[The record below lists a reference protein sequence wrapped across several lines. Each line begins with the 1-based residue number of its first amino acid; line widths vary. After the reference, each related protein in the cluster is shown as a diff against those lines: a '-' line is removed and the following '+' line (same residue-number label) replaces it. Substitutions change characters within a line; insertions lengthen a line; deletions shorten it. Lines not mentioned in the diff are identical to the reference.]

1 MSILDLFLTPQNVQR
16 GVNLLQGN
24 QGIVNTLTGLPI
36 GPSSGRAYIRN
47 LSGSTEPIT
56 EDFFNTTQLS
66 EIQRR
71 TAEQMANKSMMYE
84 PENLDPDGISQ
95 NLISKNV
102 VPYNLESPLSMKGIF
117 TDPKVDIDMTLGTN
131 TYRQNPDGTI
141 SVIDTH
147 DFDGI
152 EGGGDALYGQGE
164 EADLG
169 KGVVIS
175 SRGLGT
181 PRYLGEREL
190 PNLPPVDIFGRTQE
204 QATAEEVIKDP
215 FTGEVIKPDYAAKWR
230 EYNTPTESIYESKEE
245 TLKHVYDALKKGH
258 ITSSK
263 FARIIG
269 GLHGLQADEL
279 EEDYNPQNSRMREGW
294 KETGI
299 PVNINLGRISHR
311 DKLKANP
318 NFARYIADTG
328 TIPSQIRQEAQK
340 FAPRRIAPRHSP
352 HGGGPGTGGGDYHS
366 GQTSTVDGQ
375 TTDWGDMSH
384 MIAGGGLA
392 QHAPIR
398 PYSLGGLAYLLYGGL
413 V

>member
-1 MSILDLFLTPQNVQR
+1 MAGILDYFLTPENVKR

-84 PENLDPDGISQ
+84 PENLDPDGISE

-147 DFDGI
+147 DFDSI
-152 EGGGDALYGQGE
+152 EGGGDVLYGQGE
-164 EADLG
+164 KADLG
-169 KGVVIS
+169 KGWSIS

-181 PRYLGEREL
+181 PRYRGERGL
-190 PNLPPVDIFGRTQE
+190 PFLPPVDIFGRTQE

-230 EYNTPTESIYESKEE
+230 EYNTQTESIYESKEE

-258 ITSSK
+258 ITPAK

-269 GLHGLQADEL
+269 GLHGLQGDEL
-279 EEDYNPQNSRMREGW
+279 EEDYSPEYSRMREGW

-299 PVNINLGRISHR
+299 PVNVNLGKISHR
-311 DKLKANP
+311 DKLKANR
-318 NFARYIADTG
+318 NFARYVAEHRD
-328 TIPSQIRQEAQK
+328 IPSRIRKEAQK
-340 FAPRRIAPRHSP
+340 FAPRRITPRHSP
-352 HGGGPGTGGGDYHS
+352 HGGGPGTGGGANLSPGGGY
-366 GQTSTVDGQ
+366 GQSPTGSD
-375 TTDWGDMSH
+375 
-384 MIAGGGLA
+384 IAGTPFSRGG
-392 QHAPIR
+392 I
-398 PYSLGGLAYLLYGGL
+398 LGAF
-413 V
+413 

>member
-1 MSILDLFLTPQNVQR
+1 MAGLLDYFLTPENVER
-16 GVNLLQGN
+16 GVNLLKGN

-56 EDFFNTTQLS
+56 EDFFNTDQLS
-66 EIQRR
+66 EIRRR

-84 PENLDPDGISQ
+84 PENLDPDGISE

-141 SVIDTH
+141 SVIDKH
-147 DFDGI
+147 DFDSIG
-152 EGGGDALYGQGE
+152 GGGDYLYGQGE

-169 KGVVIS
+169 KGWAIS

-181 PRYLGEREL
+181 PRYRGERGL
-190 PNLPPVDIFGRTQE
+190 PFLPPVDIFGRTQE

-215 FTGEVIKPDYAAKWR
+215 FTGEVIKPDYNPDR
-230 EYNTPTESIYESKEE
+230 DYSTQTESIYESKEE
-245 TLKHVYDALKKGH
+245 TLKHLYDALKKGH
-258 ITSSK
+258 ITQAK

-269 GLHGLQADEL
+269 GLHGLQGDEL
-279 EEDYNPQNSRMREGW
+279 EEDYSPEYSRMREGW

-299 PVNINLGRISHR
+299 PVNINLGKISHW
-311 DKLKANP
+311 DKLKANR
-318 NFARYIADTG
+318 NFARYVAEHRD
-328 TIPSQIRQEAQK
+328 IPSRIRKEAQK
-340 FAPRRIAPRHSP
+340 FAPRRITPRHSP
-352 HGGGPGTGGGDYHS
+352 HGGGPGTGVPASSQRGSNAPGFTDPGKGSYGPWKSQGGI
-366 GQTSTVDGQ
+366 
-375 TTDWGDMSH
+375 
-384 MIAGGGLA
+384 IAA
-392 QHAPIR
+392 F
-398 PYSLGGLAYLLYGGL
+398 
-413 V
+413 